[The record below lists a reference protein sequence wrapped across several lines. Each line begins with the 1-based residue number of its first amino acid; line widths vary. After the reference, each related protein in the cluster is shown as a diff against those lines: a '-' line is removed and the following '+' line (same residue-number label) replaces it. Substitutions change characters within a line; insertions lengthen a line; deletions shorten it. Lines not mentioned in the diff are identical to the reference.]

1 LGYLSSW
8 GFLDF
13 EVDVE
18 GEGAFSRAD
27 ILAAITEIVRPIL
40 GRPDIVLTESTA
52 ARDVPEWDSLAHVT
66 IMVRVEEKF
75 AIRLRAAEIVRL
87 SGVGALIDL
96 VERRT
101 AGI

>member
-1 LGYLSSW
+1 MP
-8 GFLDF
+8 DF

-18 GEGAFSRAD
+18 GGRAFSRAE
-27 ILAAITEIVRPIL
+27 ILAAIQEIVRPIL
-40 GRPDIVLTESTA
+40 GRPDIVLSEGMA

-66 IMVRVEEKF
+66 IMVRAEEKF

>member
-1 LGYLSSW
+1 M
-8 GFLDF
+8 
-13 EVDVE
+13 E
-18 GEGAFSRAD
+18 GGRAFSRAE
-27 ILAAITEIVRPIL
+27 ILAAIQEIVRPIL

>member
-1 LGYLSSW
+1 M
-8 GFLDF
+8 
-13 EVDVE
+13 E
-18 GEGAFSRAD
+18 GERAFSRAD

-87 SGVGALIDL
+87 SGVGALVDL